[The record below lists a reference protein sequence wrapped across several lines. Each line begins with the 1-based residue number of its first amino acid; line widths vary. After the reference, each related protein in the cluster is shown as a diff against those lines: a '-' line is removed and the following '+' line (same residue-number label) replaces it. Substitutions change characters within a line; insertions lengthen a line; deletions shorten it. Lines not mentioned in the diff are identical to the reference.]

1 MYRTI
6 IPMRMP
12 RADRYAMERF
22 FDSIPEV
29 AGAVRRYLEARGTL
43 PVATFRHFHH
53 KKSLKASFIA
63 TTDGRLVCFTVAGL
77 SSQLAALIDSQ
88 LSENERWDLH
98 AFRAAIS
105 RILHEAPY
113 RDTEASVEPAAP
125 ANDKINTREPTTP

>member
-6 IPMRMP
+6 IPMRIP
-12 RADRYAMERF
+12 RADRYQTERF

-29 AGAVRRYLEARGTL
+29 AGEVRRYLEARGTL
-43 PVATFRHFHH
+43 PVATSRHFHH
-53 KKSLKASFIA
+53 KKSLRASFIA
-63 TTDGRLVCFTVAGL
+63 TTDERLVCFTVAGL
-77 SSQLAALIDSQ
+77 SSSLAALIDTK

-113 RDTEASVEPAAP
+113 RDTEAAAS
-125 ANDKINTREPTTP
+125 ANARTSTREPTAP